1 MELPGRVED
10 PMSDRPVILRPD
22 LDSTLRKLSLEG
34 ADQHHLCRV
43 LRRRGR
49 LPAFIAS
56 CAVKGAYAR

>member
-1 MELPGRVED
+1 
-10 PMSDRPVILRPD
+10 MSDRPVILRPD
-22 LDSTLRKLSLEG
+22 LDSTLRKLSLGG
-34 ADQHHLCRV
+34 AEKHHLCRV